1 MPPVRSAAELLGPHG
16 PFAASLGAY
25 EHRSGQLAMAE
36 AVERTLR
43 DERILFCEAGTGT
56 GKTLAYLVPV
66 LLSRKKRVVVSTA
79 TKALQEQIAYK
90 DLPLIARTLDL
101 KPRVA
106 VMKGLSNYVC
116 RRRLREFAS
125 TEDGFAIAE
134 MDLKRRGAGSLDSGM
149 GSGTAI
155 RQSGFGQLRFADV
168 LEDAELIRQLGEK
181 ADAHLAREER
191 RE

>member
-116 RRRLREFAS
+116 RRRLREFTSNEEAEHPRYAS
-125 TEDGFAIAE
+125 
-134 MDLKRRGAGSLDSGM
+134 
-149 GSGTAI
+149 
-155 RQSGFGQLRFADV
+155 QLRV
-168 LEDAELIRQLGEK
+168 LDQWVGETETGK
-181 ADAHLAREER
+181 VSKLTDLNKDNPI
-191 RE
+191 